1 VDEDFNDAF
10 DDAGFDVSPT
20 PEPATI
26 GMGDYTEGEED
37 YTQRTTIP
45 GTNITGFVSPQS
57 YMEYR
62 GATATN
68 PFPDSIFSRIFG
80 AENVDYTGILG
91 GKGVQDVNNL
101 RYRQAMGM
109 DSQKTGMPYQM
120 GDFYLGQPTMEGVV
134 RDTPRGGIM
143 SMIPGISTVANL
155 LGRNRGLPESS
166 EAYRRAVADA
176 NQRSANVSNFFQP
189 LTDLISG
196 GIESLRS
203 RFTDPEQKDTV
214 TNRPIARG
222 TELGD
227 MVMTNAFIPDS
238 RIVVDDFANPTR
250 TLNTRIT
257 DDGAN
262 LNTGIANVAP
272 NKANEANMQVA
283 DALQLIQPGTLA
295 DSIGVRNF
303 VSQKLNPE
311 LKAYIDS
318 QPSIDQR
325 MRELENE
332 RKERERDE
340 QFRAEVLKS
349 IQNSSRSQPRYVAQ
363 DPFKP
368 FDNSGTFIPVD

>member
-1 VDEDFNDAF
+1 
-10 DDAGFDVSPT
+10 
-20 PEPATI
+20 
-26 GMGDYTEGEED
+26 
-37 YTQRTTIP
+37 
-45 GTNITGFVSPQS
+45 
-57 YMEYR
+57 
-62 GATATN
+62 
-68 PFPDSIFSRIFG
+68 
-80 AENVDYTGILG
+80 
-91 GKGVQDVNNL
+91 
-101 RYRQAMGM
+101 
-109 DSQKTGMPYQM
+109 
-120 GDFYLGQPTMEGVV
+120 
-134 RDTPRGGIM
+134 
-143 SMIPGISTVANL
+143 
-155 LGRNRGLPESS
+155 
-166 EAYRRAVADA
+166 VADA